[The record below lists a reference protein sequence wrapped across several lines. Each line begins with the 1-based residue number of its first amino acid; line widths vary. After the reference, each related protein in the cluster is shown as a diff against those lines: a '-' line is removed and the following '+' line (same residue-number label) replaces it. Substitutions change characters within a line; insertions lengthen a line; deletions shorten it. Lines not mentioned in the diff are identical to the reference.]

1 MSQDATSRLGR
12 LLALVPWLSAHPGV
26 SIAEAAE
33 HFGITTA
40 QLQDDLWLLVLSG
53 LPGHG
58 PGDLI
63 DIQFWDT
70 GDPAS
75 NDADTDD
82 VAAVLADS
90 HIFVVDPQTLTH
102 AVRLTP
108 QESVG
113 LLLGLRQLATVPG
126 DHDPGVLHDT
136 IAALEQLMAADGLGE
151 AHVVVESDTSPDIL
165 AAINAAVEGDC
176 GLEIQYLAASTDQ
189 VSRRVID
196 IHRTV
201 VADGYTYLQ
210 AWCHQSAGLRSFRLD
225 RIAWAQPRPD
235 VTVVTRTKT
244 EPEESPQPMIATVL
258 VDAQARWLIDSY
270 RLDAAGQEPDGRT
283 RVKWPIWQ
291 PSWLIRLALDLG
303 GELEIVEPVIW
314 RQEVITQARRA
325 LA

>member
-165 AAINAAVEGDC
+165 AAINAMVPPSCVVIWPALAIAAALSPSNRYVEPDLDKPSVEVTRLPTLTCAPAPNITPLGLIKTTRPLAVILPWIAEVCMPVTRLSAVDVAEGC
-176 GLEIQYLAASTDQ
+176 LKVTVFWAPMEKLFQSISK
-189 VSRRVID
+189 SKEFCVID
-196 IHRTV
+196 MSVPLCAIDPV
-201 VADGYTYLQ
+201 PL
-210 AWCHQSAGLRSFRLD
+210 
-225 RIAWAQPRPD
+225 
-235 VTVVTRTKT
+235 
-244 EPEESPQPMIATVL
+244 MI
-258 VDAQARWLIDSY
+258 
-270 RLDAAGQEPDGRT
+270 
-283 RVKWPIWQ
+283 
-291 PSWLIRLALDLG
+291 
-303 GELEIVEPVIW
+303 
-314 RQEVITQARRA
+314 
-325 LA
+325 